1 MTGRG
6 RRTLY
11 KPENGEL
18 ARMFCLLGATN
29 EDLAGLS
36 DVVLRTIDNWIA
48 THASLL
54 CTHQADDQRF
64 GHQGFS
70 GRAATAGNSQI
81 ASGNCGNCRNR
92 LVGQLREP
100 IVSQGPRRAQ
110 PADLARAVAHP
121 GQHLCPMLAV
131 PEAAALA
138 SNEIFP

>member
-1 MTGRG
+1 MTGPG
-6 RRTLY
+6 RPTLY

-64 GHQGFS
+64 GHQAFS
-70 GRAATAGNSQI
+70 GRGAPGGRSQ
-81 ASGNCGNCRNR
+81 NR
-92 LVGQLREP
+92 IFTGESWP
-100 IVSQGPRRAQ
+100 PDPQ
-110 PADLARAVAHP
+110 PQFGVPERHP
-121 GQHLCPMLAV
+121 GQR
-131 PEAAALA
+131 
-138 SNEIFP
+138 